1 MLGMHCPGRATH
13 YAPDEANAAGCCN
26 TTACSL
32 QCRTGSLESYD
43 QQFVC
48 QTLHTQAPHSVQVLA
63 QTPDTELYS
72 WCPALCRHMHHDRP
86 SQHHACQWTQHT
98 DVECIA
104 DTTASCCCRLAGSQG
119 TEPAMHAPCTQ
130 LLYGTTLWNN
140 HTNDDCAVQ
149 HALEHPVHPVLVDN
163 LVWPHMSASSLHSC
177 RQACC
182 NI

>member
-13 YAPDEANAAGCCN
+13 YAPDEANNAAGCCN

-48 QTLHTQAPHSVQVLA
+48 LTLHTQAPHSVQVLA

-86 SQHHACQWTQHT
+86 SQHHACGHSTLMLSALRTLLQAAA
-98 DVECIA
+98 A
-104 DTTASCCCRLAGSQG
+104 DWRVAKAPNQQC
-119 TEPAMHAPCTQ
+119 MHHAPNCCTAQ
-130 LLYGTTLWNN
+130 RFGTTI
-140 HTNDDCAVQ
+140 Q
-149 HALEHPVHPVLVDN
+149 M
-163 LVWPHMSASSLHSC
+163 MSAMYNMHWSTQC
-177 RQACC
+177 IRC
-182 NI
+182 